1 MDGLTEH
8 LQFLQLFTLMPLCSL
23 HAGCE
28 TDASFIFILLG
39 EHLSPPTRKVFSKRC
54 KLFFILREEFLNEL
68 FLLSV
73 LNTPII
79 FVNEVTTK
87 CLSIITLNRGNTVQ
101 IDQQVLF
108 VAVAQLKRS
117 LIFPINT

>member
-1 MDGLTEH
+1 MLTVK
-8 LQFLQLFTLMPLCSL
+8 QMFL
-23 HAGCE
+23 
-28 TDASFIFILLG
+28 
-39 EHLSPPTRKVFSKRC
+39 LSPFYWESISALQPENISLRDAKYF
-54 KLFFILREEFLNEL
+54 LFLGKNFLNEL

-79 FVNEVTTK
+79 LHYVNEVTIK
-87 CLSIITLNRGNTVQ
+87 CLTIITLNRGNTVQ

-117 LIFPINT
+117 LIFPFNT

>member
-1 MDGLTEH
+1 M
-8 LQFLQLFTLMPLCSL
+8 
-23 HAGCE
+23 
-28 TDASFIFILLG
+28 
-39 EHLSPPTRKVFSKRC
+39 
-54 KLFFILREEFLNEL
+54 
-68 FLLSV
+68 SV

-117 LIFPINT
+117 LIFPIST